1 MNKHILICSAIAG
14 WTAMC
19 LTAPAFAQYNG
30 ASIGGHGTPEQY
42 GSPHEMPDKAFRPF
56 SFDASSK
63 AEDLR
68 LKGQCDK
75 AVPIL
80 RNLIAAGAKEISQY
94 NLGMCLLDLAAKDP
108 QHAKDM
114 QQEAVTWI
122 VSAANT
128 GLAKAQSLAV
138 TLYTDGTG
146 TPVDLVEAKKWALI
160 YRGNPLRY
168 SFGLPDIP
176 DSVNSKIDAALTDA
190 QRADARKRANA
201 WTQTAVSADQ

>member
-1 MNKHILICSAIAG
+1 
-14 WTAMC
+14 MC
-19 LTAPAFAQYNG
+19 LTVPAFAQYNG

-80 RNLIAAGAKEISQY
+80 RNLIARGGTDISEY

-114 QQEAVTWI
+114 QEEATTLI
-122 VSAANT
+122 VSAANA
-128 GLAKAQSLAV
+128 GLAKAQSRAV
-138 TLYTDGTG
+138 MLYVEGTG
-146 TPVDLVEAKKWALI
+146 TPVDQVEAKKWALI
-160 YRGNPLRY
+160 YRANPLRY
-168 SFGLPDIP
+168 SFGLPDIA
-176 DSVNSKIDAALTDA
+176 DNVNNKIDAALTDA
-190 QRADARKRANA
+190 QREDARKRARA
-201 WTQTAVSADQ
+201 WTQTAASTDQ